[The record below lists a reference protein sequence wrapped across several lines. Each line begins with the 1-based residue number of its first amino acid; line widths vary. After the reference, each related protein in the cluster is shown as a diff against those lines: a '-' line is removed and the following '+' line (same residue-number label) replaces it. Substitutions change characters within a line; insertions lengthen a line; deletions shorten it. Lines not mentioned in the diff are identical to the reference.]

1 MFPDC
6 VVHPCIMHAKGWL
19 AVAACRKGGGG
30 DGDSTAAVGRSV
42 GRSVGDVDCS
52 LADEN
57 TYTMIMMTMQTARK
71 HLLQLHEGKNDA
83 LNALNADYYIY
94 LTTGFK
100 STSTATKI
108 MIVFVRYLFAK

>member
-1 MFPDC
+1 MSEGRRRRWRFDC
-6 VVHPCIMHAKGWL
+6 G
-19 AVAACRKGGGG
+19 
-30 DGDSTAAVGRSV
+30 